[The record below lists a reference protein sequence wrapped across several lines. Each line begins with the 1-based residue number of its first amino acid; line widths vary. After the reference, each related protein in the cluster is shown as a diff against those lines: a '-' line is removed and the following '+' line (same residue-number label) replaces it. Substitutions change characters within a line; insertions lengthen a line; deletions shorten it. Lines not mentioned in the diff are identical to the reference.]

1 MKNDAGNYQKP
12 TSYYDDYIR
21 LITLL
26 ERSGYQYA
34 KEIVWKWNEKTF
46 GDTGKTLMQK
56 RLGLY

>member
-12 TSYYDDYIR
+12 N
-21 LITLL
+21 
-26 ERSGYQYA
+26 A

-46 GDTGKTLMQK
+46 GETGKTLMQK

>member
-26 ERSGYQYA
+26 GGADINTRKKLFRNGMRKRSGRL
-34 KEIVWKWNEKTF
+34 EKH
-46 GDTGKTLMQK
+46 
-56 RLGLY
+56 